1 MRVLRRLEKV
11 VRIHLSPR
19 KSTISVEVIVRR
31 ILFVTAG
38 AVACAAGPAR
48 VIPAPSGG
56 ITVEQGAQL
65 GWATK
70 RVLTK
75 QAPSTL
81 IAQDGTVCRVSPDRF
96 KDTQVGRDTA
106 CEWQLGNPR

>member
-1 MRVLRRLEKV
+1 
-11 VRIHLSPR
+11 
-19 KSTISVEVIVRR
+19 VRR
-31 ILFVTAG
+31 ILFVTVG
-38 AVACAAGPAR
+38 VMACTAGPAR
-48 VIPAPSGG
+48 VAPRPSGG
-56 ITVEQGAQL
+56 ISVEGGTQL

-81 IAQDGTVCRVSPDRF
+81 IAPDGTICRVSPDRF

-106 CEWQLGNPR
+106 CEWQLGNPPP